1 MIFFTLKGA
10 VIMLQQYQKIMI
22 AIDGSDEADLA
33 FKKAV
38 NVAKRNDAELLL
50 AHVVDTRSFQSVSS
64 FDGALAEEA
73 MSMAKETLDTYQQ
86 QAVDMGQTK
95 VSSVLAYGS
104 PKNIIAKELPKE
116 YNIDLIM
123 LGATGLNAVERL
135 FIGSVSESVIRNASC
150 DVLVVRTDLDNKL
163 LKNEEK

>member
-1 MIFFTLKGA
+1 M
-10 VIMLQQYQKIMI
+10 
-22 AIDGSDEADLA
+22 
-33 FKKAV
+33 
-38 NVAKRNDAELLL
+38 
-50 AHVVDTRSFQSVSS
+50 SS

-163 LKNEEK
+163 PKMKKIKNKETEPTITFDSWLSSSYLPIKHTL

>member
-1 MIFFTLKGA
+1 
-10 VIMLQQYQKIMI
+10 MLQQYQKIMI

-86 QAVDMGQTK
+86 QAVDMG
-95 VSSVLAYGS
+95 

-163 LKNEEK
+163 PKNEEK

>member
-1 MIFFTLKGA
+1 M
-10 VIMLQQYQKIMI
+10 
-22 AIDGSDEADLA
+22 
-33 FKKAV
+33 
-38 NVAKRNDAELLL
+38 
-50 AHVVDTRSFQSVSS
+50 SS

-163 LKNEEK
+163 PKMKKNKNKETEPTITFDSWLSLLPIKHTL

>member
-1 MIFFTLKGA
+1 
-10 VIMLQQYQKIMI
+10 MLQQYQKIMI

-135 FIGSVSESVIRNASC
+135 FIGSALGRSSAPARRVQPWPPSFRAGSALPGSECR
-150 DVLVVRTDLDNKL
+150 VRRRR
-163 LKNEEK
+163 

>member
-1 MIFFTLKGA
+1 
-10 VIMLQQYQKIMI
+10 
-22 AIDGSDEADLA
+22 
-33 FKKAV
+33 
-38 NVAKRNDAELLL
+38 
-50 AHVVDTRSFQSVSS
+50 
-64 FDGALAEEA
+64 
-73 MSMAKETLDTYQQ
+73 MAKETLDTYQQ

-163 LKNEEK
+163 PKMKKNKDKELSQLSLLIVGSVSSYLPISTPVRASHKVCSFNYFRRSTSRAIINSSSVGTNRSLILNHQLR